1 MEIWTID
8 KILKWTVGFF
18 KERGIEDARLDAEV
32 LLAHVLDCDRMHL
45 YVHFDQPLQAEELA
59 AYRECIKRR
68 VAREPVA
75 YIVGYREFMGLR
87 FRVTHDTLIPRP
99 DTEILVQTA
108 VDELKAYAATH
119 EGEPLRLA
127 DIGTGTGAIALS
139 VLSFVADSTAAT
151 VDISPAAR
159 AVAEENAA
167 ALELAGRID
176 FYTGDLLAPIAG
188 GTFTAILSNPPYIP
202 DADIATLEPEV
213 RGSEPLT
220 ALAGGADGL
229 DFYRRLCADAP
240 AMLTAGGFMAFEVG
254 IHQATAVAELART
267 NELIDAASVKII
279 KDYAGIERV
288 VIAWRK

>member
-108 VDELKAYAATH
+108 VDELKAYAAAH
-119 EGEPLRLA
+119 EGEPLRFA

-167 ALELAGRID
+167 ALELADRID

-188 GTFTAILSNPPYIP
+188 EQFTAILSNPPYIP
-202 DADIATLEPEV
+202 DSDIAGLEPEV
-213 RGSEPLT
+213 RGAEPLT

-254 IHQATAVAELART
+254 IHQAEAVAGLARA
-267 NELIDAASVKII
+267 NSLIDATSVKII